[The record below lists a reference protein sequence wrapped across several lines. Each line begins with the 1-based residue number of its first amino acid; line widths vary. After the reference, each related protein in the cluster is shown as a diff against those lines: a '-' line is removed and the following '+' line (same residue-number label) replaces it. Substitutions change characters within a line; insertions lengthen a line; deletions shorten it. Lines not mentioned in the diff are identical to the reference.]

1 MYLLDTVTVSE
12 LRKGQDR
19 ADPGVVEWNATVTA
33 DHTHLSV
40 VTLRELRTGALL
52 VDRRDRRSGSVLL
65 RWVDQVAEAYAD
77 RLLPIDAA
85 IAEVCAAMHVP
96 DLRPAEDAW
105 IAATASVHGL
115 TVVTRNTTDYA
126 PMDVSV
132 HNPWQRSDDQLS

>member
-19 ADPGVVEWNATVTA
+19 ADPGVVEWNGTVSA

-52 VDRRDRRSGSVLL
+52 VDRRDPHSGSALL
-65 RWVDQVAEAYAD
+65 RWVDHVAAAYAG
-77 RLLPIDAA
+77 RVLPIDAA
-85 IAEVCAAMHVP
+85 IAEVCAAIHVP
-96 DLRPAEDAW
+96 HPKPAEDAW

-115 TVVTRNTTDYA
+115 TVVTRNTTDFA
-126 PMDVSV
+126 TMDVPV
-132 HNPWQRSDDQLS
+132 HNPWRSPQPPA